1 MTGMQTKQ
9 AQLEQQIEEQQKFV
23 KYDIREFTIEYYV
36 NKYCNKIEKGE
47 NERYIPDYQREF
59 VWDIKRQSK
68 FIESLFLGLP
78 IPLLFVAENESDG
91 RLEVVDGSQR
101 IRTLAAFVNGE
112 LTLDSL
118 KKITTLNGISFPMLS
133 LSRQRKFK
141 NISMRMIVLSTQ
153 ASEEIRNEMF
163 DRINTSAVSLLPMET
178 RRGIYRGPFMDFI
191 TRLAGNQRFKSL
203 CRLNQ
208 YMENR
213 REEEELIL
221 RFFAFSQSYPSFKT
235 PYANLNNDGVAQF
248 LDKYLAEK
256 NKLNDVRDM
265 ERKERQ
271 LMDVV
276 AFVETYFPGQ
286 GFSKGKGIEGVSRPC
301 FEAIAIGALLAMRE
315 VAELKPKDLS
325 WTIVNKN
332 NINDLFRIL
341 SSRYHTH
348 TPERLLERIDYA
360 KNQYIRS

>member
-1 MTGMQTKQ
+1 MNEIQTKQ
-9 AQLEQQIEEQQKFV
+9 SQIEQQIDEQQKFV

-36 NKYCNKIEKGE
+36 NKYCNKLEKGE
-47 NERYIPDYQREF
+47 NEIYIPDYQREF
-59 VWDIKRQSK
+59 VWDKRRQSR

-91 RLEVVDGSQR
+91 RMEVVDGSQR

-118 KKITTLNGISFPMLS
+118 KKLTELNGISFQMLS
-133 LSRQRKFK
+133 QSRQRKFK

-191 TRLAGNQRFKSL
+191 TKLAGEKKFKSL

-221 RFFAFSQSYPSFKT
+221 RFFAFSETYPVFKT
-235 PYANLNNDGVAQF
+235 EYANLNSDGVALF

-256 NKLNDVRDM
+256 NKLNDTHDM
-265 ERKERQ
+265 EIKERQ
-271 LMDVV
+271 LFTVV
-276 AFVETYFPGQ
+276 DFIEKYFPDQ
-286 GFSKGKGIEGVSRPC
+286 GFSKAKGIEGVSRPY
-301 FEAIAIGALLAMRE
+301 FEAIAIGALLAIQE
-315 VAELKPKDLS
+315 KGELVPKDLS

-360 KNQYIRS
+360 KNKYLES